1 MRGKR
6 KRSPR
11 LGEGKGIQNTAS
23 EQISSSRVEA
33 MTQRT
38 GEGRRDGWREYKL
51 IRTEGIKL

>member
-6 KRSPR
+6 KWSPH
-11 LGEGKGIQNTAS
+11 LGEGKGTQHIAS
-23 EQISSSRVEA
+23 KQISSSRVEA

-51 IRTEGIKL
+51 I